1 MGNIKDSGKTQEFKS
16 GAHRDDAV
24 GKGRPDL
31 IPISPCSSFD
41 DPVLS
46 CINQYIETENVSLLD
61 DAITQSLA
69 DAVVIR
75 PNGKIKKIPDTATD
89 AEARAAVLLDVSL
102 LYEAGADKYG
112 ENNWKRGMPVI
123 RFLQSAMR
131 HWLKHK
137 AGWRDEP
144 HYRAFVWNILCA
156 IWMHSEKPEYRISA
170 ETPDNETSDG
180 TPTTDNA
187 TPTTVDLEFADGVV
201 GKAGVAA
208 NGRIYYNGRVVY
220 LFEVHA
226 DTECK
231 RVGLVQSYKSSH
243 DVLFASFENLPSETL
258 IHSGIK
264 RLFALPELVT
274 VTHASWDE
282 INASEAGEKYRFDE
296 PIICI

>member
-31 IPISPCSSFD
+31 IPISSCSSFD
-41 DPVLS
+41 DPVLD
-46 CINQYIETENVSLLD
+46 CIKRYIETEDESLLD

-75 PNGKIKKIPDTATD
+75 PNGKVKKIPDTATD

-112 ENNWKRGMPVI
+112 ENNWQKGMPVI

-144 HYRAFVWNILCA
+144 ITGRL
-156 IWMHSEKPEYRISA
+156 S
-170 ETPDNETSDG
+170 G
-180 TPTTDNA
+180 TFSVLSGCTGKSPNTVSVQKLPTTKQA
-187 TPTTVDLEFADGVV
+187 TKLRLPPM
-201 GKAGVAA
+201 KP
-208 NGRIYYNGRVVY
+208 R
-220 LFEVHA
+220 
-226 DTECK
+226 
-231 RVGLVQSYKSSH
+231 
-243 DVLFASFENLPSETL
+243 LPS
-258 IHSGIK
+258 IWSSPM
-264 RLFALPELVT
+264 ALLVRRE
-274 VTHASWDE
+274 S
-282 INASEAGEKYRFDE
+282 
-296 PIICI
+296 P